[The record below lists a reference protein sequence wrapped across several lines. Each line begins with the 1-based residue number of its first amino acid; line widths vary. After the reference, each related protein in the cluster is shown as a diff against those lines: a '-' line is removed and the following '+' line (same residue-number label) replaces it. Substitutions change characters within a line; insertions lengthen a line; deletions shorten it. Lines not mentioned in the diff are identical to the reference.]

1 MSIRMAAALDAK
13 ELYRLA
19 RIGAAERLTQLER
32 ERAVLLRAF
41 PDLKQGADRTA
52 PDAAA
57 SEVKNSRRRRRMST
71 EARKAVSLRMKKY
84 WAERRRKG

>member
-1 MSIRMAAALDAK
+1 MSTRMAAALDAK

-41 PDLKQGADRTA
+41 PGLKQGERTA

-57 SEVKNSRRRRRMST
+57 SEVKSSSRRRRMSA